1 MKVAIYSVTRGGGL
15 QGKRIKAILPEA
27 KLYVM
32 KGLHEAA
39 EGAAVID
46 RPLKELVKEDFFNN
60 DLLIF
65 IMAAGIAVR
74 LIAPHLQHKVKDPA
88 VLVMDE
94 EGQNIISLLSGH
106 VGGANLW
113 AKRLGQELGAR
124 PIITTA
130 SDLKGLM
137 AVDMLALENQCNII
151 DWEKAK
157 RITAYIVDGGY
168 VGLFTE
174 GIEPVEAPPNYIRVH
189 NFEELRGY
197 SYGLFISNRELG
209 CLEEK
214 IIQLYPRNLAI
225 GIGCRAGT
233 DKSDI
238 LREIYRAFSLVGRSI
253 NSISKLY
260 TIELKA
266 KEKGLLEAAE
276 ELKVPIEIVSLE
288 RIKAVEGQFQGSTFV
303 AETVGVKAVSGP
315 CAYIGSEGGT
325 MLIEKHRNNGVTV
338 SIAEINC
345 GVME

>member
-32 KGLHEAA
+32 DSFHEPD
-39 EGAAVID
+39 EGTAVMD
-46 RPLKELVKEDFFNN
+46 RPLKEFVQEDFFNM

-65 IMAAGIAVR
+65 IMATGIAVR

-130 SDLKGLM
+130 SDLKGLI
-137 AVDMLALENQCNII
+137 AVDMLALENECNIN

-157 RITAYIVDGGY
+157 RITAFIVDGGY
-168 VGLFTE
+168 VGLYSE
-174 GIEPVEAPPNYIRVH
+174 GLEPAEIPPNYIRVH
-189 NFEELRGY
+189 DLEELRGY
-197 SYGLFISNRELG
+197 TYGVFISNRELG

-214 IIQLYPRNLAI
+214 IIQLYPKNVAI
-225 GIGCRAGT
+225 GIGCRAGA
-233 DKSDI
+233 DKAHI
-238 LREIYRAFSLVGRSI
+238 LREIYMALSQAGRSI
-253 NSISKLY
+253 NSLFKLN

-266 KEKGLLEAAE
+266 KEKGLIEAAE
-276 ELKVPIEIVSLE
+276 ELKVPLEIVSVE
-288 RIKAVEGQFQGSTFV
+288 KIKEVEGLFEGSSFV
-303 AETVGVKAVSGP
+303 NKTVGVAAVSGP
-315 CAYIGSEGGT
+315 CAYIGSRGGT
-325 MLIEKHRNNGVTV
+325 MLIDKHRNNGITV

-345 GVME
+345 GVTE